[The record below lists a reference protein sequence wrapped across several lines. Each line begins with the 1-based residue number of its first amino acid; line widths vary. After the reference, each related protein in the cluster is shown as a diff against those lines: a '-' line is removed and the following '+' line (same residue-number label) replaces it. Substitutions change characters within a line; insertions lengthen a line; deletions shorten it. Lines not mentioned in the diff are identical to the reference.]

1 MMREHANLSTKR
13 YFDIYADDSG
23 TYAGP
28 NQSLIKSTTAMVN
41 IFYDS
46 MSYVMFQES
55 PQISF
60 DTLLS
65 NIGGNLGLFT
75 GASILTS
82 IELIELLLAVLILH
96 FKAKRKISRKPC

>member
-1 MMREHANLSTKR
+1 MREFGNITSKR
-13 YFDIYADDSG
+13 YFDIYGDDSG
-23 TYAGP
+23 TYTGP

-46 MSYVMFQES
+46 MSYTLIQES
-55 PQISF
+55 PALSF

-65 NIGGNLGLFT
+65 NIGGNVGLFT

-82 IELIELLLAVLILH
+82 IELIELLLAVFILLL
-96 FKAKRKISRKPC
+96 KSKRNRNLT